1 MSLYQA
7 RLVAGRVRRVHPNVE
22 IELVP
27 RNSRGDR
34 LTNVPLSALDGTDFF
49 TEEIFEALRAGEAD
63 IAVHSLKDMSAP
75 HFFSHH
81 AFAVVDREDVRDI
94 ALFHPS
100 VHEKLLRGE
109 RIIIGTC
116 SPRRERMATEFLR
129 HALPSTGRPADIE
142 VRPIR
147 GNVEGRLQQ
156 LHDGV
161 FDATILATAGLIRL
175 LQSDN
180 GLISGLLADKPRMVL
195 PLVECIP
202 APCQGA
208 IVAEADPDRPEMQ
221 RLLKAI
227 NDEGLLADAVA
238 EKRLAWGYGTGCLQ
252 KFGVVTLRNVHGVC
266 QYAAGEDQ
274 HGQAF
279 SHWSGLPEA
288 PEPGDV
294 WFSSTDHMRSFFR
307 YAPTSDPLQTEAPVV
322 FIANYKALNEPGVRE
337 MLDGRRIWVSGTRTW
352 LELSRMGIWVE
363 GSADALGIAQLAPL
377 WASPLIGIRREEVC
391 MLTHAEAAERR
402 RARGELAVAPYRLEA
417 TMDAGVCEIL
427 AGATHVFWSSFA
439 QYEHYGRF
447 VRPDATHACPG
458 GETADRLLEAGIR
471 PVIFPTLKSFM
482 AWKQQHHI

>member
-1 MSLYQA
+1 MA
-7 RLVAGRVRRVHPNVE
+7 DRVRRIHPDAK

-27 RNSRGDR
+27 RSSRGDR
-34 LTNVPLSALDGTDFF
+34 LTGVPLSALDGTDFF

-75 HFFSHH
+75 HFFSHD

-94 ALFHPS
+94 AIFHPS
-100 VHEKLLRGE
+100 VHEKLRRGE
-109 RIIIGTC
+109 RITIGTC

-129 HALPSTGRPADIE
+129 QALPSDGRPVHID
-142 VRPIR
+142 VRSIR

-161 FDATILATAGLIRL
+161 FDGTILATAGLIRL
-175 LQSDN
+175 LRSDN

-208 IVAEADPDRPEMQ
+208 IVAEADPARPEMK
-221 RLLKAI
+221 RLLQAI

-238 EKRLAWGYGTGCLQ
+238 EKRMAWGYGTGCLQ

-279 SHWSGLPEA
+279 SHWSGLPAA
-288 PEPGDV
+288 PSPDDV
-294 WFSSTDHMRSFFR
+294 WFSSTDHMRSFFS
-307 YAPTSDPLQTEAPVV
+307 YAATNESLQTTAPVV
-322 FIANYKALNEPGVRE
+322 FIANYKALNEPGVRG
-337 MLDGRRIWVSGTRTW
+337 MLDGRRVWVSGTRTW

-363 GSADALGIAQLAPL
+363 GSADALGIAQLEPL
-377 WASPLIGIRREEVC
+377 WASPLIGIRRDDVC
-391 MLTHAEAAERR
+391 MVTHAEAAVRR
-402 RARGELAVAPYRLEA
+402 RARGEQAVAPYRLEPLL
-417 TMDAGVCEIL
+417 DAPVAEAL
-427 AGATHVFWSSFA
+427 TNATHIFWSSFA
-439 QYEHYGRF
+439 QFEHYGRF
-447 VRPDATHACPG
+447 VGPEATHACPG
-458 GETADRLLEAGIR
+458 GETAERLLEAGIR
-471 PVIFPTLKSFM
+471 PVIFPTLKSFI
-482 AWKQQHHI
+482 AWKQMHHI